1 MAKSNELRVHQLSGG
16 GTTIIVDNQKTMSQ
30 LEKTG
35 FHETIA
41 PPERLLRC
49 FRFDTEERI
58 GKEK

>member
-1 MAKSNELRVHQLSGG
+1 M
-16 GTTIIVDNQKTMSQ
+16 TQ

-35 FHETIA
+35 FSEVIA

-49 FRFDTEERI
+49 FRFDMEERI